1 MLTRTFV
8 LSFCSLSSEVRT
20 LELSKYADE
29 NPLVGQDPEALA
41 AAGLSSPPSASRS
54 GQGTGSAQHGSGGN
68 RVYGRSPQSRE
79 SSAVGSAERDAE
91 AALGKRKSP
100 AEVRGAVATKE
111 VQPMA
116 PPVGGRRAGAGG
128 GAGRGR
134 AAARDAIVEETEED
148 VEDSSA

>member
-1 MLTRTFV
+1 MY
-8 LSFCSLSSEVRT
+8 CSLSSEVRT

-54 GQGTGSAQHGSGGN
+54 AQGTGSAQLGSGGS

-79 SSAVGSAERDAE
+79 SAGVGSAERASE

-100 AEVRGAVATKE
+100 AEVRGVVATKE

-116 PPVGGRRAGAGG
+116 PPAGGRRGAA

-134 AAARDAIVEETEED
+134 QAARDAIVEETAED